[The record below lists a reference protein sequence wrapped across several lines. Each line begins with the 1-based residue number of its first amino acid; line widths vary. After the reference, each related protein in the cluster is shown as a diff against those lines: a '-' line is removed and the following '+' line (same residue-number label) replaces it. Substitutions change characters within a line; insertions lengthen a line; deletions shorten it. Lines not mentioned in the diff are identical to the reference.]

1 MFERHSVENPRR
13 PHHSRQHQT
22 SQNKG
27 SQKYGATVKELAI
40 DLEQYR
46 DKNVQVKLMGG
57 RQIVGILK
65 GFDPLLNLVLDHSVE
80 TIRKFDEPET
90 FRSLGLIVCRG
101 PSVLVISPSDGSAEI
116 ENPFVSQEAE

>member
-1 MFERHSVENPRR
+1 MSERHSSDYQKKPY
-13 PHHSRQHQT
+13 HSRHQQSPQHR
-22 SQNKG
+22 G
-27 SQKYGATVKELAI
+27 PQKQSAAGKELAI

-46 DKNVQVKLMGG
+46 DKSVQVKLMGG
-57 RQIVGILK
+57 RQVTGILK

-80 TIRKFDEPET
+80 TIRRFDEPET
-90 FRSLGLIVCRG
+90 SRSLGLLVCRG

>member
-1 MFERHSVENPRR
+1 MFERPSTENSKR
-13 PHHSRQHQT
+13 PHHSRHHQ
-22 SQNKG
+22 SFQNKNP
-27 SQKYGATVKELAI
+27 QKHGATGKELAI
-40 DLEQYR
+40 DLEQYC

-116 ENPFVSQEAE
+116 ENPFVDQEE